1 VSTKRTLTSLRIE
14 ALPVL
19 NAYID
24 NCALAETFDHFVPSS
39 QGLTIPI
46 PTVLLFLLRNIML
59 SGFPLYKLSQWSRLY
74 PAELLGMPRQ
84 HLSALNDD
92 RVGRSLDQLFLAD
105 RATMTTVI
113 ALEVIKRYRLQ
124 MTSCH
129 NDSTTVT
136 FHGAYHRQPKYKKKA
151 VQLRLGF
158 NKDHRPDLKQI
169 VFDLVVCGDGAVPVH
184 CKLHDGNVT
193 DDTTHRHTWD
203 VLRKLIGR
211 TDFVY
216 VADSKLCTK
225 ENMGYIAGNKG
236 KFITILPK
244 TRKEYRAFI
253 EWVQEHP
260 IPGKALWYRNSFAN
274 NGKPKDHY
282 RGYESRRFVS
292 QEGYRIVWIRSS
304 QKQKLDAE
312 KRKQQ
317 LQEAQESLQEISGKL
332 NKYSLKKKRVIRAR
346 VEEILTEGKVGDCL
360 MCQIKSLRKRF
371 KKNTTRGRPGP
382 KSVYLCISKTYY
394 ELRWSVNE
402 EVVRKKA
409 NADGFFPLIT
419 NIKGLDMRGILKH
432 YKYQPRLEKRHSYL
446 KSVLEVAP
454 MYLKTPERIEALL
467 FLYYLALVIYALI
480 ERDMRQA
487 MKEAGI
493 KSLPIYPEQR
503 ECQRPSAERILE
515 AFRNYSKHELRQDD
529 NLEETFF
536 DTLGEM
542 QAEVLNL
549 LGIPLQ
555 YYRRA

>member
-1 VSTKRTLTSLRIE
+1 
-14 ALPVL
+14 
-19 NAYID
+19 
-24 NCALAETFDHFVPSS
+24 
-39 QGLTIPI
+39 
-46 PTVLLFLLRNIML
+46 M
-59 SGFPLYKLSQWSRLY
+59 
-74 PAELLGMPRQ
+74 
-84 HLSALNDD
+84 
-92 RVGRSLDQLFLAD
+92 
-105 RATMTTVI
+105 
-113 ALEVIKRYRLQ
+113 
-124 MTSCH
+124 
-129 NDSTTVT
+129 
-136 FHGAYHRQPKYKKKA
+136 
-151 VQLRLGF
+151 
-158 NKDHRPDLKQI
+158 KQI

-184 CKLHDGNVT
+184 CKRHDGKVT

-317 LQEAQESLQEISGKL
+317 LQESQESLQEISGKL

-402 EVVRKKA
+402 EVVKKKA

-503 ECQRPSAERILE
+503 ECRRPSAERILE

>member
-1 VSTKRTLTSLRIE
+1 MSTRRTLTSLRIE

-46 PTVLLFLLRNIML
+46 STALLFLLRNIML

-74 PAELLGMPRQ
+74 PGELLGIARQ
-84 HLSALNDD
+84 HLTAINDD

-169 VFDLVVCGDGAVPVH
+169 VFDLVVCGDGAVPIH
-184 CKLHDGNVT
+184 CKLYDGNVT

-203 VLRKLIGR
+203 VLRELVGR

-225 ENMGYIAGNKG
+225 ENMAYIAGSKG
-236 KFITILPK
+236 KFITILPQ
-244 TRKEYRAFI
+244 TRKEYRAFM

-260 IPGKALWYRNSFAN
+260 IRGKALWYRNPFAN

-292 QEGYRIVWIRSS
+292 QEGYRIVWIRSW

-312 KRKQQ
+312 KRKHQ
-317 LQEAQESLQEISGKL
+317 LQEAQESLQELNAKL
-332 NKYSLKKKRVIRAR
+332 NRYSLKKKRVIRTR
-346 VEEILTEGKVGDCL
+346 VEEILTESKVGDCL
-360 MCQIKSLRKRF
+360 MCQIKSVRKRF
-371 KKNTTRGRPGP
+371 KKKITRGRPGP
-382 KSVYLCISKTYY
+382 RSVYRHVGKTHY
-394 ELRWSVNE
+394 ELQWSVNE
-402 EVVRKKA
+402 EVVKNKA

-419 NIKGLDMRGILKH
+419 NIKGLDMRGILKQ

-454 MYLKTPERIEALL
+454 MYLKTAERIEALL

-503 ECQRPSAERILE
+503 ECRRPSAERILE
-515 AFRNYSKHELRQDD
+515 AFRNFSKHELRQDD

-536 DTLGEM
+536 DTLGEL

-549 LGIPLQ
+549 LRIPLR